1 MNETILVVEDDEQ
14 WAFIAKTL
22 LEKEFNVIHV
32 RDRDTCVKRMEEG
45 DIRFV
50 LLDLGL
56 PDVQGFELLHQIK
69 SLEPTLPVM
78 IWTCQN
84 EVRTAVEAIISG
96 ADDYLIKQ
104 ESEDGLATL
113 IRKNIR
119 PKRRNISVEARTNK
133 HQPDIL
139 IPDHPMYRRVFKQTI
154 IDDHIG

>member
-32 RDRDTCVKRMEEG
+32 RDRDTCVKRLEDG

-84 EVRTAVEAIISG
+84 EVRTAVDAIISG

-104 ESEDGLATL
+104 ESEA
-113 IRKNIR
+113 
-119 PKRRNISVEARTNK
+119 
-133 HQPDIL
+133 
-139 IPDHPMYRRVFKQTI
+139 
-154 IDDHIG
+154 